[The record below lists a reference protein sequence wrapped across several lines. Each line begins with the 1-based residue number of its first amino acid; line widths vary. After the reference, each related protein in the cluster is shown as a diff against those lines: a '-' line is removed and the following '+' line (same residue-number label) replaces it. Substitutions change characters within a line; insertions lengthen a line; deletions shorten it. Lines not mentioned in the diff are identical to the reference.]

1 LDEKFKSGSYA
12 VICRDVTLGL
22 DEKHRM
28 GEIRVLIKIVDLD
41 EENMK
46 AEEAEA
52 NAKNNK
58 GKKK

>member
-22 DEKHRM
+22 DEKYRM

-46 AEEAEA
+46 AEEA
-52 NAKNNK
+52 
-58 GKKK
+58 